1 MKKFNY
7 SAKDKDGKL
16 IKGIMEAE
24 DKQAVVALI
33 TKDGNM
39 PLVITEDKD
48 IILKVKKVFV
58 SISAH
63 LSLKDKMMFCEEL
76 ATLINAGVP
85 LSQSI
90 GIIENQS
97 KGTLKKISESLLKEL
112 EGGQSLAGA
121 LEKESKY
128 FSPVFINMIRA
139 GEASG
144 TLDKTLIELS
154 IQVQKDYE
162 LVSKIKG
169 AMTYPIVII
178 TAMIGAVIFMM
189 VKVVPSLTGF
199 FDEMGAELPLPTKIL
214 IGTSNVIVDYGV
226 FIVFFVVAI
235 IVSIRLLFKK
245 VAFLKKGLHEVILRI
260 PIIGSI
266 SRKFNV
272 ARITR
277 TLGSLL
283 GSGVSVLESLEIVS
297 LSTKN
302 VIFIEEVK
310 EIANKVKNG
319 ASLADA
325 IKQSSSFP
333 VMVSQMVGVGEE
345 TGNLDKML
353 IKIAENYERKI
364 DNVTKNISSIIEPII
379 MLIVGAGIGF
389 VIISIIMPIYKMT
402 ETMGS

>member
-7 SAKDKDGKL
+7 SAKDKDGKFV
-16 IKGIMEAE
+16 KGVIEAE
-24 DKQAVVALI
+24 DKQAVASLI
-33 TKDGNM
+33 IKDGNT
-39 PLVITEDKD
+39 PLVVAEDKD
-48 IILKVKKVFV
+48 VRIKIQKIIAV
-58 SISAH
+58 ISAH

-85 LSQSI
+85 LDQSI
-90 GIIENQS
+90 EIIENQS

-121 LEKESKY
+121 LEKKSKY

-144 TLDKTLIELS
+144 TLDKTLIELAT
-154 IQVQKDYE
+154 QVQKDYE

-178 TAMIGAVIFMM
+178 AAMIGAVIFMM
-189 VKVVPSLTGF
+189 VKVIPSLTGF

-214 IGTSNVIVDYGV
+214 IGTSDVMVNYGIWIVLSG
-226 FIVFFVVAI
+226 IAAI
-235 IVSIRLLFKK
+235 AGIHFLFKK
-245 VAFLKKGLHEVILRI
+245 VEFLKRGLHKTILRA
-260 PIIGSI
+260 PIIGGI

-302 VIFIEEVK
+302 VIFNEEVK
-310 EIANKVKNG
+310 VIANKVKNG
-319 ASLADA
+319 ASLTDA
-325 IKQSSSFP
+325 IKQSKSFP
-333 VMVSQMVGVGEE
+333 IMVPQMVGVGEE

-364 DNVTKNISSIIEPII
+364 DGVTKNISSIIEPII